1 MSNLIKQVKPVKP
14 LEWKT
19 MVHYHYGNDIDK
31 KELIQNLKLCWEQAW
46 GKIDQKTQRTYVAYD
61 AMEALFSEFGES
73 SMRIIIL
80 STRNRNVKRNGKEI
94 GLDQFVD
101 DPNLLGL
108 KKCINEWNSQANS
121 RPKKDVKTIEMMR
134 QDSLTELIISRE
146 ELRNKGEYMI
156 AAIIQRVRRLRKAT
170 DHDLSK
176 LSFGDSLLQQADK
189 IWERQ
194 EDEIVERENC
204 MVAPN
209 KMINVAIDMQKLLNE
224 NRKATTYGGKRLAK
238 LDKQLKEYQKEVVE
252 DTAQHTWCQIYKWW
266 LLRIKL
272 RQAKK
277 RLNFVVAEEIS
288 KEMKNLEDKMKKHSS
303 YLHSLKSSSRKKVKK
318 DKKDKKDPYD
328 RLQEHHNQLA
338 NFMHNPTWENNSL
351 LVEFPTKVDRN
362 KESVDSDMM
371 RNLEYVAFPG
381 GTRLRKWKV
390 HPFLETAY
398 LSPIELV
405 SKNGKIKRDDYYS
418 KDWVENRRTSSLIQ
432 KCRVSISNSTLMT
445 QNIIANNSH
454 IAPATLIL
462 NAVDL
467 MVRIRWLLA
476 TPKVHNMKTRRKN
489 LHPWVRVNKDRE
501 SFREVHE
508 LRISM
513 EIKDGLFLALG
524 EIEQALEIYGA
535 KRAHQAVKIWVKSL
549 NDLTLETKTSGVGP
563 LGQLCDHCGT
573 LLGWKWEKP
582 EEDRGRESNLY
593 SEMDRIEIERKKL
606 TWTERVQEDQNKWK
620 KFERIHKGKE
630 EEHAALLASRN
641 KIDESIKK
649 MKTCVLLKDSDG
661 NQLLRIDTVG
671 ESRNPYLRPF
681 GETSSYS

>member
-1 MSNLIKQVKPVKP
+1 
-14 LEWKT
+14 

-80 STRNRNVKRNGKEI
+80 STRNRKVKRNGKEI

-266 LLRIKL
+266 LLKIEL
-272 RQAKK
+272 RQATK
-277 RLNFVVAEEIS
+277 RLNFVEAEKIS

-476 TPKVHNMKTRRKN
+476 TPKIHNMTKRQKK
-489 LHPWVRVNKDRE
+489 LHPWVRVDPKTNK
-501 SFREVHE
+501 SFRKVHE

-549 NDLTLETKTSGVGP
+549 DDLTLKTETSVLDPGP

-582 EEDRGRESNLY
+582 EEDRGRESDLY
-593 SEMDRIEIERKKL
+593 SKSDRIEIERKKL
-606 TWTERVQEDQNKWK
+606 TWTEKVQIAQNEWK

-649 MKTCVLLKDSDG
+649 MKTCLLLKDSDG
-661 NQLLRIDTVG
+661 IQLLRIDTVG

>member
-1 MSNLIKQVKPVKP
+1 MSNLIKQVKP

-46 GKIDQKTQRTYVAYD
+46 GKIDQKAQRTYVAYD

-266 LLRIKL
+266 LLKIKL

-318 DKKDKKDPYD
+318 DKKDPYD

-351 LVEFPTKVDRN
+351 LVEFPSKVDRN

-454 IAPATLIL
+454 IAPVTLIL

-476 TPKVHNMKTRRKN
+476 TPKIHNMKKRKN
-489 LHPWVRVNKDRE
+489 KLHPWVRVNPKTNK
-501 SFREVHE
+501 SFRKVHE
-508 LRISM
+508 LQISM
-513 EIKDGLFLALG
+513 DIKDGLFLALG

-535 KRAHQAVKIWVKSL
+535 KRVHQAVKTWVKSL
-549 NDLTLETKTSGVGP
+549 DDLTLETKTSGVGP

-582 EEDRGRESNLY
+582 EEDRGRESDLY
-593 SEMDRIEIERKKL
+593 SKMDRIEIERKKL
-606 TWTERVQEDQNKWK
+606 TSSRRVQVAQNEWK
-620 KFERIHKGKE
+620 YSPPQPHKGKE

-649 MKTCVLLKDSDG
+649 MKTCLLLKDSDG
-661 NQLLRIDTVG
+661 NELLRIDTVG